1 MPLNL
6 SFSFPTSPE
15 ATAVVGAGFKV
26 QRYELR
32 EAVST
37 LFELTIEVLSSD
49 PAIDMAA
56 VVGQHVAVRFD
67 DEPFLKELRGV
78 VRHVAQRTAVPT
90 GDSKYEWI
98 IVPALW
104 LTTQRRCH
112 RIFQDLTAA
121 EILALLLA
129 DPAYGGRI
137 LQAVERLGD
146 EQATREYCVQY
157 GETDHDFLFRLLA
170 EDGIAA
176 FFDHAN
182 GSAFTLTSST
192 REATDLIGAPVP
204 FSDAAN
210 LNPIVAAN
218 PGAPHVSAVTFSAG
232 VTTSAATIRSWDFT
246 RPALVLE
253 ESTALKPQLALPNEG
268 LLEAYTFEPGAIERS
283 TSNKERSTKRLQALR
298 ALSRTLECETSFALP
313 PGTRLTLADHPRADL
328 NVDLLVVEAH
338 TIAVFGEASRHVL
351 TCIELRKLYL
361 PPAWPKPRIHGTQTA
376 IVVGAP
382 GQEIDVDKFGRVQIE
397 FHWDR
402 RALHTG
408 GTSRRV
414 RVSQGWA
421 GAGFGFVML
430 PRVNEEVIVTYLDG
444 DPDEPIIVG
453 RVHNAVVASPLQLP
467 AEKMV
472 SVWRSKSTPG
482 GDGFNEIRMDDA
494 AGAERLWMHAE
505 RDFKLEIGRNAHTTV
520 TQDKSVTIGRN
531 VTTNV
536 VGDQTTDVVGMMA
549 TTATAGMAFATSG
562 NVNVSAHGDLT
573 LVAGGDRTDHTVGK
587 ESHRATS
594 IKLNADDE
602 IRLEAPAI
610 MLNASAMMV
619 LECGGS
625 KIELYP
631 GSIKITST
639 GPVEVNGSVVK
650 LNC

>member
-6 SFSFPTSPE
+6 SFTFPNSPE
-15 ATAVVGAGFKV
+15 ATAVVAAGFKV
-26 QRYELR
+26 QRYELH
-32 EAVST
+32 EAIST

-56 VVGQHVAVRFD
+56 VVGQHVAVHFE

-104 LTTQRRCH
+104 FTTQRRDH

-121 EILALLLA
+121 EILALVLA

-137 LQAVERLGD
+137 LQAAGLLGD
-146 EQATREYCVQY
+146 EQPTREYCVQY

-170 EDGIAA
+170 EDGTAA

-182 GSAFTLTSST
+182 ASAFTLTSST
-192 REATDLIGAPVP
+192 REAADLIGAPVP
-204 FSDAAN
+204 FSDPGN
-210 LNPIVAAN
+210 LNPIVVAN
-218 PGAPHVSAVTFSAG
+218 PGAPHVSAVKFSAG
-232 VTTSAATIRSWDFT
+232 VATSAATIRSWDFT

-253 ESTALKPQLALPNEG
+253 ESSSLKPELALPNEG
-268 LLEAYTFEPGAIERS
+268 RLEAYTFEPGAIERS
-283 TSNKERSTKRLQALR
+283 TSDKERSTKRLQALR

-313 PGTRLTLADHPRADL
+313 PGARLTLADHPRADL

-338 TIAVFGEASRHVL
+338 TVAVFGQAARHVL
-351 TCIELRKLYL
+351 TCIELRRIYL
-361 PPAWPKPRIHGTQTA
+361 PPSWPKPRIHGTQTA

-382 GQEIDVDKFGRVQIE
+382 GQEIDVDKFGRVEVE

-467 AEKMV
+467 AEKTV
-472 SVWRSKSTPG
+472 SVWRSKSSPG
-482 GDGFNEIRMDDA
+482 GDGFNEIRMDDQ

-505 RDFKLEIGRNAHTTV
+505 RDFKLEIGRNAQMSV
-520 TQDKSVTIGRN
+520 TQDQTVTVGRN

-562 NVNVSAHGDLT
+562 AFNMSAHGDLT
-573 LVAGGDRTDHTVGK
+573 MVAGGDRTDHAVGK
-587 ESHRATS
+587 ESHHATS
-594 IKLNADDE
+594 IKLTADDE
-602 IRLEAPAI
+602 IRLEAPTI
-610 MLNASAMMV
+610 MLTASAMMV

-631 GSIKITST
+631 GSMRITSG
-639 GPVEVNGSVVK
+639 GPIEVNGSVVK

>member
-6 SFSFPTSPE
+6 TFSFPNSPE

-32 EAVST
+32 AAMST
-37 LFELTIEVLSSD
+37 LFELTIEVLSTD

-56 VVGQHVAVRFD
+56 VVGQHVAVHFD
-67 DEPFLKELRGV
+67 EEPFLKELRGV

-90 GDSKYEWI
+90 GDSKYEWT

-104 LTTQRRCH
+104 FTTQRRDH

-121 EILALLLA
+121 EILALVLA

-137 LQAVERLGD
+137 LPAVERLGD
-146 EQATREYCVQY
+146 EQATRGYCVQY

-182 GSAFTLTSST
+182 GSALTLVSST
-192 REATDLIGAPVP
+192 REAADLIGAPVP
-204 FSDAAN
+204 FSDPAN
-210 LNPIVAAN
+210 LSPIVIAN
-218 PGAPHVSAVTFSAG
+218 PGAPHVSVVTFSAG
-232 VTTSAATIRSWDFT
+232 VATSAATIRSWDFT

-253 ESTALKPQLALPNEG
+253 ESTSLAPQLALPNEG
-268 LLEAYTFEPGAIERS
+268 RLEAYTFEPGAIERS
-283 TSNKERSTKRLQALR
+283 TSEKERSNKRFQALR

-313 PGTRLTLADHPRADL
+313 PGTRLTLVDHPRIDL
-328 NVDLLVVEAH
+328 NVDLLVVKAH
-338 TIAVFGEASRHVL
+338 TVALFGQVARHVL
-351 TCIELRKLYL
+351 TCIDLRKVYL
-361 PPAWPKPRIHGTQTA
+361 PPSWPKPRIHGTQTA

-382 GQEIDVDKFGRVQIE
+382 GQEIDVDKFGRVQVE

-430 PRVNEEVIVTYLDG
+430 PRVNEEVIVTSLDG

-467 AEKMV
+467 AEKAV

-482 GDGFNEIRMDDA
+482 GDGFNEIRMDDQ

-505 RDFKLEIGRNAHTTV
+505 RDFKLQIGRNAQTNV
-520 TQDKSVTIGRN
+520 TQDQTVTVGRN

-549 TTATAGMAFATSG
+549 TTATAGMAFQTSG
-562 NVNVSAHGDLT
+562 SFSVTANGDLT
-573 LVAGGDRTDHTVGK
+573 MVAGGDRTDHTVGN
-587 ESHRATS
+587 EIHNANEIVLTATEEIS
-594 IKLNADDE
+594 LYAPMIVLSGSE
-602 IRLEAPAI
+602 IRLEAGDSSI
-610 MLNASAMMV
+610 IV
-619 LECGGS
+619 RDGG
-625 KIELYP
+625 I
-631 GSIKITST
+631 SIISS
-639 GPVEVNGSVVK
+639 GNVEVNGAIVK

>member
-15 ATAVVGAGFKV
+15 ATALVAAGLKV

-32 EAVST
+32 EALST

-56 VVGQHVAVRFD
+56 VVGQPVAIRFD

-78 VRHVAQRTAVPT
+78 VRHVAQRTSVPT

-98 IVPALW
+98 VVPPLW
-104 LTTQRRCH
+104 FTTQRRDH
-112 RIFQDLTAA
+112 RIFQDVTAA
-121 EILALLLA
+121 EIIALVLA

-137 LQAVERLGD
+137 PQAVEVLSD

-157 GETDHDFLFRLLA
+157 GETDHDFIFRLLA

-192 REATDLIGAPVP
+192 REAVDLIGEPVP
-204 FSDAAN
+204 FSDPSN
-210 LNPIVAAN
+210 LSPIVIADPA
-218 PGAPHVSAVTFSAG
+218 APHVAAVTFSAG

-253 ESTALKPQLALPNEG
+253 ESTALAPQLALPNEAR
-268 LLEAYTFEPGAIERS
+268 LEAYTFEPGTIERS
-283 TSNKERSTKRLQALR
+283 TSDKERSTKRLQSLR

-313 PGTRLTLADHPRADL
+313 PGTRLTLADHPRIDL
-328 NVDLLVVEAH
+328 NIALLVVAAH
-338 TIAVFGEASRHVL
+338 TVAVFGQASRRML
-351 TCIELRKLYL
+351 TCIELRKVYL
-361 PPAWPKPRIHGTQTA
+361 PPSWPKPRIHGTQTA

-382 GQEIDVDKFGRVQIE
+382 GQEIDVDKFGRVEVE

-402 RALHTG
+402 RAVHTG

-453 RVHNAVVASPLQLP
+453 RVHNAVVTSPLQLP
-467 AEKMV
+467 AEKTV
-472 SVWRSKSTPG
+472 SVWRSKSSPG

-505 RDFKLEIGRNAHTTV
+505 RDFKLAIGRNAQTMVMQDHTV
-520 TQDKSVTIGRN
+520 KIGRHLIS
-531 VTTNV
+531 NV

-549 TTATAGMAFATSG
+549 TTATAGIALATSG
-562 NVNVSAHGDLT
+562 AFSASAHGDLT
-573 LVAGGDRTDHTVGK
+573 LVAGGDRTDHTVGI
-587 ESHRATS
+587 ESHQATA
-594 IKLNADDE
+594 IRLAADDA
-602 IRLEAPAI
+602 IHLDAPTIKVTAG
-610 MLNASAMMV
+610 AMMV
-619 LECGGS
+619 LECGAS

-639 GPVEVNGSVVK
+639 GPVEINGSLIK

>member
-6 SFSFPTSPE
+6 SFTFPNSPE

-32 EAVST
+32 EAMST

-56 VVGQHVAVRFD
+56 VVGQHVAVHFD
-67 DEPFLKELRGV
+67 DEPFVKELRGV
-78 VRHVAQRTAVPT
+78 VRHVAQRSAVPT

-104 LTTQRRCH
+104 LTTQRRDH

-121 EILALLLA
+121 EILALVLA

-137 LQAVERLGD
+137 LPAVERLSD

-170 EDGIAA
+170 DDGIAA
-176 FFDHAN
+176 YFDHAN
-182 GSAFTLTSST
+182 GSALTLTSST
-192 REATDLIGAPVP
+192 REAADLIGAPVP
-204 FSDAAN
+204 FSDPAS
-210 LNPIVAAN
+210 LNPIVIAN

-232 VTTSAATIRSWDFT
+232 VATSAATIRSWDFT

-253 ESTALKPQLALPNEG
+253 ESTALAPQLALPNEG
-268 LLEAYTFEPGAIERS
+268 MLEAYTFEPGAIERS
-283 TSNKERSTKRLQALR
+283 TSGKERSTKRLQALR
-298 ALSRTLECETSFALP
+298 ALSRTVECEASFALP
-313 PGTRLTLADHPRADL
+313 PGTRLTLADHPRIDL

-338 TIAVFGEASRHVL
+338 SVAVFGQAARHVL
-351 TCIELRKLYL
+351 TCIELRKVYL

-382 GQEIDVDKFGRVQIE
+382 GQEIDVDKFGRVQVE

-430 PRVNEEVIVTYLDG
+430 PRVSEEVIVTYLDG

-467 AEKMV
+467 AEKAV

-494 AGAERLWMHAE
+494 AGAERLSLHAE
-505 RDFKLEIGRNAHTTV
+505 RDYQTDVGRNART
-520 TQDKSVTIGRN
+520 K
-531 VTTNV
+531 V
-536 VGDQTTDVVGMMA
+536 VGDQALDVGGQQTTTITRSQVLSVVENQ
-549 TTATAGMAFATSG
+549 TTRVGQKHEVDAKTVFFQAGEAILGTSPNIMLYTESSSVSITKDNIAITAPRIMLTAGSSSIEMVDG
-562 NVNVSAHGDLT
+562 EIVIK
-573 LVAGGDRTDHTVGK
+573 AGI
-587 ESHRATS
+587 
-594 IKLNADDE
+594 IKLN
-602 IRLEAPAI
+602 P
-610 MLNASAMMV
+610 
-619 LECGGS
+619 
-625 KIELYP
+625 
-631 GSIKITST
+631 
-639 GPVEVNGSVVK
+639 
-650 LNC
+650 

>member
-6 SFSFPTSPE
+6 SFTFPNSPE
-15 ATAVVGAGFKV
+15 ATAVVAAGFKV

-32 EAVST
+32 EAMST

-49 PAIDMAA
+49 SAIDMAA
-56 VVGQHVAVRFD
+56 VVGQHVAVHFD
-67 DEPFLKELRGV
+67 DEPFLKDLRGV

-104 LTTQRRCH
+104 LTTQRRDH

-121 EILALLLA
+121 EILALVLA
-129 DPAYGGRI
+129 DPAYGGRV
-137 LQAVERLGD
+137 LPAVERLSD

-192 REATDLIGAPVP
+192 REAADLIGAPVP
-204 FSDAAN
+204 FSDPAS
-210 LNPIVAAN
+210 LNPIVIAN

-232 VTTSAATIRSWDFT
+232 VATSAATIRSWDFT

-253 ESTALKPQLALPNEG
+253 ESTALAPRLALPNEG
-268 LLEAYTFEPGAIERS
+268 MLEAYTFEPGAIERS
-283 TSNKERSTKRLQALR
+283 TSDKERSTKRLQALR
-298 ALSRTLECETSFALP
+298 ALSRTVECETSFALP
-313 PGTRLTLADHPRADL
+313 PGTRLTLADHPRIDL

-338 TIAVFGEASRHVL
+338 TVAVFGQAARHVL
-351 TCIELRKLYL
+351 TCIELRKVYL

-382 GQEIDVDKFGRVQIE
+382 GQEIDVDKFGRVQVE

-467 AEKMV
+467 AEKAV

-482 GDGFNEIRMDDA
+482 GEGFNEIRMDDA
-494 AGAERLWMHAE
+494 AGAERLSLHAE
-505 RDFKLEIGRNAHTTV
+505 RDYQTDVGRNART
-520 TQDKSVTIGRN
+520 K
-531 VTTNV
+531 V
-536 VGDQTTDVVGMMA
+536 VGDQALDVGGQQTTTITRSQVLSVVENQ
-549 TTATAGMAFATSG
+549 TTRVGQKHEVDAKTVFFQAGEAILGTSPNIMLYTESSSVSITKDNIAITAPRIMLTAGSSSIEMVDG
-562 NVNVSAHGDLT
+562 EIVIK
-573 LVAGGDRTDHTVGK
+573 AGI
-587 ESHRATS
+587 
-594 IKLNADDE
+594 IKLN
-602 IRLEAPAI
+602 P
-610 MLNASAMMV
+610 
-619 LECGGS
+619 
-625 KIELYP
+625 
-631 GSIKITST
+631 
-639 GPVEVNGSVVK
+639 
-650 LNC
+650 